1 MSTLDLHLNGKK
13 HLKRMSDLGIY
24 NQGPMPHQQQQQQ
37 QFKQQQQQQQQQ
49 FKQQFYNQTPAQD
62 FADDIF

>member
-24 NQGPMPHQQQQQQ
+24 NQAPMPPQQY
-37 QFKQQQQQQQQQ
+37 KQQQQ
-49 FKQQFYNQTPAQD
+49 FKQQFYSQTPAQD